1 MIEYQPFLI
10 SNFRTGFNEA
20 VEPWL
25 IPKDA
30 FQVLNNAHLYR
41 GVVEKIGGYSLY
53 SRMSY
58 RSVTNVNLTG
68 IIDGVNRTFTVQLGT
83 IPSTDKE
90 VISATVD
97 PVTGIVERL
106 TNNGNGEYV
115 SSISGVVVGTINYVA
130 NFPVAAKPAGFITV
144 TFATAPSLMT
154 PAAIQYNAVIL
165 EYDSFVGSAQPIMGI
180 KPYIGQN
187 GVQEILIFD
196 TRRTGKIVD
205 LGSAISTLQEMN
217 YGIQEIPHETQ
228 IALSNAQTGF
238 NGTIGPFIRTLPG
251 APYERNQVVFKVFDN
266 LGVLQGTIID
276 NGAGVLT
283 GALLDPAATN
293 YINYY
298 TGAWRMTFLVAVPAN
313 YTMNFYGSVFGN
325 YWTGTFSNFFS
336 VDNYQAKAFMTNAV
350 DDPRYYDGTSI
361 KYLDTRID
369 ITTNQVAPFY
379 ISKVLH
385 FVVYNNRLVML
396 SMYVDNVPQLS
407 MARWSKIFEPLNWT
421 EAEFLSAPTSD
432 PICTYFLISTSLV
445 VRFSASE
452 RNFTYTADAFS
463 PFRWDP
469 TNLMWRCDSNYGAI
483 NYDKWGS
490 SVGLAAIVGSDGVNV
505 TRVDE
510 IIPDITNNARLDEQ
524 QPFPAIDQESIGQCY
539 GQRFD
544 SYKEGWLCYKQY
556 STADGQE
563 EGTDNA
569 KALPSD
575 TVLAFNYMDSTY
587 AVYEFPFSV
596 LGTGKSV
603 NSNVWENTFS
613 KWSQSNFTWSSYS
626 QTKNSLAELGGDQF
640 GKVYEI
646 GEGNSITS
654 PVDGSVIPCLMNVVT
669 KDFNP
674 YLEIGEQARFGYI
687 DLLMSS
693 NNDTAV
699 RIQFYLNNQITPDYD
714 TYYQE
719 TKIQLI
725 GIADSKVW
733 KRIYVNSIGK
743 VHTIRIYQNT
753 LDFVD
758 DISNQPVRI
767 HAMCPYFKQ
776 SGRVFT

>member
-1 MIEYQPFLI
+1 MIDYQPFLI

-20 VEPWL
+20 MEPWL

-53 SRMSY
+53 SQMSY
-58 RSVTNVNLTG
+58 RSVVQMTG
-68 IIDGVNRTFTVQLGT
+68 VVDGVNQTFTTTLGT

-90 VISATVD
+90 TIKAIVNVG
-97 PVTGIVERL
+97 TGQIETL

-130 NFPVAAKPAGFITV
+130 NSPVPAQPAGYITV
-144 TFATAPSLMT
+144 TFSLPPVNMT

-165 EYDSFVGSAQPIMGI
+165 EYDSFVGSVQPIMGI
-180 KPYIGQN
+180 KPYVGAN
-187 GVQEILIFD
+187 NTQEILIFD
-196 TRRTGKIVD
+196 TRRTGKIID
-205 LGSAISTLQEMN
+205 LGAAISTLHEMN
-217 YGIQEIPHETQ
+217 YGIQEIPHEVQ
-228 IALSNAQTGF
+228 LNLDNAQTGF

-251 APYERNQVVFKVFDN
+251 GPYSRNLVVFKVFNN
-266 LGVLQGTIID
+266 LGVLQGTITD

-283 GALLDPAATN
+283 GALLDPVATN
-293 YINYY
+293 YINYF
-298 TGAWRMTFLVAVPAN
+298 TGAWRMTFLAVVPAN
-313 YTMNFYGSVFGN
+313 YTMNFYGSVYGN
-325 YWTGTFSNFFS
+325 YWTGDKTNFFS
-336 VDNYQAKAFMTNAV
+336 TANYQTYTFMTNAL

-361 KYLDTRID
+361 KYLDTRVNN
-369 ITTNQVAPFY
+369 TTNQVAPFY

-396 SMYVDNVPQLS
+396 SMYIDNVPQLS
-407 MARWSKIFEPLNWT
+407 MTRWSTIFEPLNWT
-421 EAEFLSAPTSD
+421 NQEFLSAPTSD
-432 PICTYFLISTSLV
+432 PICAFFLISTSLV

-452 RNFTYTADAFS
+452 RNLTYTADAFS

-490 SVGLAAIVGSDGVNV
+490 SVGLSAIVGSDGVNV

-510 IIPDITNNARLDEQ
+510 IIPDITNNARVDEQ

-544 SYKEGWLCYKQY
+544 SYKEGWLCYKKY
-556 STADGQE
+556 SDEDGIDGVQ
-563 EGTDNA
+563 A
-569 KALPSD
+569 SD

-613 KWSQSNFTWSSYS
+613 RWKNAAFTWSSYS

-654 PVDGSVIPCLMNVVT
+654 PVDGSEIPCLMNVVT

-674 YLEIGEQARFGYI
+674 YLEQGEQARFGYI

-733 KRIYVNSIGK
+733 KRIYVGSIGK
-743 VHTIRIYQNT
+743 IHTIRIYQNAA
-753 LDFVD
+753 DFVD

-767 HAMCPYFKQ
+767 HAMCPYFKPA
-776 SGRVFT
+776 GRVFT

>member
-1 MIEYQPFLI
+1 MNNYQPFLI
-10 SNFRTGFNEA
+10 SNFRTGFNES

-25 IPKDA
+25 LPRDS
-30 FQVLNNAHLYR
+30 FQVMNNAHLYR
-41 GVVEKIGGYSLY
+41 GVVDKIGGYSLY

-58 RSVTNVNLTG
+58 RSVVQMTG
-68 IIDGVNRTFTVQLGT
+68 VVDSANQTFTTILGT
-83 IPSTDKE
+83 IPSTDTETIK
-90 VISATVD
+90 ATVN
-97 PVTGIVERL
+97 VATGQIEIL
-106 TNNGNGEYV
+106 SNNGNGEYV
-115 SSISGVVVGTINYVA
+115 SSISGLVVGTINYIA
-130 NFPVAAKPAGFITV
+130 NSPVPAQPAGYITV
-144 TFATAPSLMT
+144 TFSLPPVNMT

-165 EYDSFVGSAQPIMGI
+165 EYDAFVGSVQPIMGI
-180 KPYIGQN
+180 KPYIGAN
-187 GVQEILIFD
+187 NTQEILIFD

-205 LGSAISTLQEMN
+205 LGAAISTITEMN
-217 YGIQEIPHETQ
+217 YGIQEIPHEVQ
-228 IALSNAQTGF
+228 LNLSNAQTGF

-251 APYERNQVVFKVFDN
+251 APYERNLVTFKVFNN
-266 LGVLQGTIID
+266 LGVLQGTITD

-293 YINYY
+293 YINYF
-298 TGAWRMTFLVAVPAN
+298 TGEWRMTFLALVPAN
-313 YTMNFYGSVFGN
+313 YTMNFYGAVFGN
-325 YWTGTFSNFFS
+325 YWTGTKSNFFS
-336 VDNYQAKAFMTNAV
+336 TANYQSYTFITNAL

-361 KYLDTRID
+361 KYLDTRVD
-369 ITTNQVAPFY
+369 TSTTQVAPFY

-385 FVVYNNRLVML
+385 FVVYNNRLIML

-407 MARWSKIFEPLNWT
+407 MTRWSKIFEPLNWT
-421 EAEFLSAPTSD
+421 EQEFLSAPTSD
-432 PICTYFLISTSLV
+432 PICLFFLIGANLV

-452 RNFTYTADAFS
+452 RCLTYTADAFS

-469 TNLMWRCDSNYGAI
+469 TNLMWRCDSNYGGI

-510 IIPDITNNARLDEQ
+510 IIPDITNNARIDEQ

-544 SYKEGWLCYKQY
+544 TYKEGWLCYKKY
-556 STADGQE
+556 SDEDGVDGVQ
-563 EGTDNA
+563 A
-569 KALPSD
+569 SD
-575 TVLAFNYMDSTY
+575 TVLAFNYLDSTY

-603 NSNVWENTFS
+603 NSNVWENTFTAW
-613 KWSQSNFTWSSYS
+613 KNAKFTWSSFS
-626 QTKNSLAELGGDQF
+626 QTKNSLTELGGDQF
-640 GKVYEI
+640 GKVYQI
-646 GEGNSITS
+646 GVGNSITS
-654 PVDGSVIPCLMNVVT
+654 PVDGSEIPCLMNVVT

-674 YLEIGEQARFGYI
+674 YLEQGEQARFGYI
-687 DLLMSS
+687 DFLMSS
-693 NNDTAV
+693 NDDTAV
-699 RIQFYLNNQITPDYD
+699 RIQFYLNNQIDPDYD

-733 KRIYVNSIGK
+733 KRIYVGSIGK
-743 VHTIRIYQNT
+743 VHTIRIYQNAD
-753 LDFVD
+753 DFAG

-767 HAMCPYFKQ
+767 HAMCPYFKPA
-776 SGRVFT
+776 GRVFT

>member
-20 VEPWL
+20 MEPWL

-53 SRMSY
+53 SKMSY
-58 RSVTNVNLTG
+58 RSVVQMTG
-68 IIDGVNRTFTVQLGT
+68 VVDGVNQTFTTTLGS

-90 VISATVD
+90 TIKAIVNVG
-97 PVTGIVERL
+97 TGQVETL

-115 SSISGVVVGTINYVA
+115 SSISGLVVGTINYVA
-130 NFPVAAKPAGFITV
+130 NSPVPARPAGYITV
-144 TFATAPSLMT
+144 TFSLPPVNMT

-165 EYDSFVGSAQPIMGI
+165 EYDSFVGSVQPIMGI
-180 KPYIGQN
+180 KPYIGRD
-187 GVQEILIFD
+187 GSQEILIFD

-205 LGSAISTLQEMN
+205 LNAAISTITEMN
-217 YGIQEIPHETQ
+217 YGIQEIPHEVQ

-238 NGTIGPFIRTLPG
+238 NGVATTLIRTLPG
-251 APYERNQVVFKVFDN
+251 APYERNLVVFKVFDN

-283 GALLDPAATN
+283 GALLDPAGTN

-298 TGAWRMTFLVAVPAN
+298 TGAWRMTFLVAPPAN
-313 YTMNFYGSVFGN
+313 YTMNFYGSIYGN
-325 YWTGTFSNFFS
+325 YWTGDKTNFFS
-336 VDNYQAKAFMTNAV
+336 TANYQTYTFMTNAL

-361 KYLDTRID
+361 KYLDTRVNN
-369 ITTNQVAPFY
+369 TTNQVAPFY

-396 SMYVDNVPQLS
+396 SMYVDNIPQLS
-407 MARWSKIFEPLNWT
+407 MTRWSTIFEPLNWT
-421 EAEFLSAPTSD
+421 NQEFLSAPTSD
-432 PICTYFLISTSLV
+432 PICAYFLISTSLV

-452 RNFTYTADAFS
+452 RNLTYTGDAFS

-469 TNLMWRCDSNYGAI
+469 TNLMWRCDSNYGTI

-490 SVGLAAIVGSDGVNV
+490 SVGLSAIVGSDGVNV

-510 IIPDITNNARLDEQ
+510 IIPDITNNARVDEQ
-524 QPFPAIDQESIGQCY
+524 QPFPAIDQESISQCY

-544 SYKEGWLCYKQY
+544 SYKEGWLCYKKY
-556 STADGQE
+556 SEEDGIGGVQ
-563 EGTDNA
+563 A
-569 KALPSD
+569 SD

-613 KWSQSNFTWSSYS
+613 RWKNAAFTWSSYS

-654 PVDGSVIPCLMNVVT
+654 PVDGSEIPCLMNVVT

-674 YLEIGEQARFGYI
+674 YLEQGEQARFGYI

-733 KRIYVNSIGK
+733 KRIYVGSIGK
-743 VHTIRIYQNT
+743 IHTIRIYQNAA
-753 LDFVD
+753 DFVD

-767 HAMCPYFKQ
+767 HAMCPYFKPA
-776 SGRVFT
+776 GRVFT